1 MKNTVL
7 ILIAIL
13 LVVAGVLSLI
23 TSGAEYAAEKVFYQ
37 AMKIN
42 QEITV
47 NPDVAPPFM
56 VAKVENKLK
65 KVLERYPNTKTAKQ
79 AHLSLVEFYLG
90 NKKYEQAISAA
101 EGTLEKYGQD
111 RSFAS
116 RVQFLKGVAYEQQ
129 DQWPQALKE
138 YRVLRNQY
146 TKTFLGLG
154 IPLYIGEYYSTK
166 GKDEFATAA
175 YQEAVSF
182 YTKLEKDN
190 KGQAVGYAAINLLMR
205 AYLILEQYEHAG
217 VVLEKI
223 ISEYP
228 KLRVFVQQIPS
239 IEAIF
244 IKKLNKPEKALQLY
258 ENIKVKTDNE
268 KVIEF
273 LDGRIEALTVQE
285 NQQ

>member
-7 ILIAIL
+7 ILITIL
-13 LVVAGVLSLI
+13 LVVAGALTWI
-23 TSGAEYAAEKVFYQ
+23 TSGAEYAAEKLFYQ

-42 QEITV
+42 QEIAV

-56 VAKVENKLK
+56 IDRVENKLK
-65 KVLERYPNTKTAKQ
+65 KLLERYPNTRTAKQ
-79 AHLSLVEFYLG
+79 ANLSLIEFYLG

-129 DQWPQALKE
+129 GQWPQALE
-138 YRVLRNQY
+138 EFLILRDEY

-154 IPLYIGEYYSTK
+154 IPLYIGEYYTTK
-166 GKDEFATAA
+166 GNDAQAAQA
-175 YQEAVSF
+175 YQEAIGF
-182 YTKLEKDN
+182 YTRLENEN
-190 KGQAVGYAAINLLMR
+190 KGQASGYAAINLLMR
-205 AYLILEQYEHAG
+205 AHLILEQYEQAG

-268 KVIEF
+268 KVIKF